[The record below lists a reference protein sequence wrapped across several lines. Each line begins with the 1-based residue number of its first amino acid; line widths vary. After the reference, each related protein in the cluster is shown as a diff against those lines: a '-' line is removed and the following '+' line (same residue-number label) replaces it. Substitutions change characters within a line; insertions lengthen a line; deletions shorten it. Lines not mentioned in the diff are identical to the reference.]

1 MPVIKARR
9 KETPTSKQAALSS
22 STKELSRPDLQRIL
36 AIRMNGIVV
45 LAKKDLP
52 VNEILSLKHGSII
65 EFEKAV
71 KEPLTLEVN
80 GKEVA
85 TGTAVKIG
93 EKFGVRIV
101 DVIPV
106 DSKLKA
112 MAQASAKPAPPEK
125 PPSP

>member
-1 MPVIKARR
+1 M
-9 KETPTSKQAALSS
+9 
-22 STKELSRPDLQRIL
+22 SRPDLQRIL
-36 AIRMNGIVV
+36 AIQMKGIVV
-45 LAKKDLP
+45 LAKKEMSVDD
-52 VNEILSLKHGSII
+52 ILSLKHGSII
-65 EFEKAV
+65 EFEKEV

-80 GKEVA
+80 GKAVA

-93 EKFGVRIV
+93 EKFGVRVV

-112 MAQASAKPAPPEK
+112 MAATANPAYPEK